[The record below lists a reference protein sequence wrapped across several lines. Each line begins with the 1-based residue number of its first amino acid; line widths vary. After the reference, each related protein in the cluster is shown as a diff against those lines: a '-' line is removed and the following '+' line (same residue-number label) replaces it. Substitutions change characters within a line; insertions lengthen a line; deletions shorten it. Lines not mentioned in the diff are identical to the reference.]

1 MIQTWIQTIL
11 SYPIEDGQL
20 GASSST
26 SFAVIVASLAGAET
40 NRERR
45 EQGIVGRCVPLPDI
59 RERVQFQRILVIGLD
74 KWLVELFVWPTCL
87 FYHALLFLSTATK
100 FSVAVFSAQ

>member
-20 GASSST
+20 GTSSST

-40 NRERR
+40 NRER
-45 EQGIVGRCVPLPDI
+45 
-59 RERVQFQRILVIGLD
+59 
-74 KWLVELFVWPTCL
+74 
-87 FYHALLFLSTATK
+87 
-100 FSVAVFSAQ
+100 